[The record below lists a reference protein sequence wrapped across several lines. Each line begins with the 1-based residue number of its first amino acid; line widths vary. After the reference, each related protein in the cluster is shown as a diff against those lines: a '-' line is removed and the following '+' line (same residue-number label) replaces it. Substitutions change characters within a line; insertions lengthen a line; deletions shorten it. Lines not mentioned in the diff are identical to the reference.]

1 MGCAWLWIVSAGT
14 RALEP
19 TQARGGGAY
28 MSDWLLALHSST
40 ETLGIA
46 LVGAQAP
53 MQEARVVCR
62 SLGRALTNE
71 LVISLQQVL
80 PSDQWT
86 DIKRLA
92 VATGPGGFTG
102 TRLTVVLARTLAQ
115 QLGVPLHGVSSFALM
130 APRLRKHLPETQQ
143 QEPFSIVQTLP
154 RRGQVAGRYRIAK
167 TGVEELESP
176 RLLTEREQPSPAIPM
191 DVDVAADV
199 LELLR
204 CCQNC
209 HVRDHPGPWDPV
221 LPIYPTS
228 PVGPV

>member
-1 MGCAWLWIVSAGT
+1 
-14 RALEP
+14 
-19 TQARGGGAY
+19 

-46 LVGAQAP
+46 LVGAEAP
-53 MQEARVVCR
+53 MQEARVMCR
-62 SLGRALTNE
+62 TLGRALTNE
-71 LVISLQQVL
+71 LVVSLQQLL
-80 PSDQWT
+80 PADEWAG
-86 DIKRLA
+86 IRRLA

-115 QLGVPLHGVSSFALM
+115 QLDAPLHGVSSFALM
-130 APRLRKHLPETQQ
+130 APRLRKQLPEPQQ
-143 QEPFSIVQTLP
+143 NQPFSIVQTLP
-154 RRGQVAGRYRIAK
+154 RRGQVAGRYRIANAE
-167 TGVEELESP
+167 VEELESP
-176 RLLTEREQPSPAIPM
+176 RLLTDRDQPSPAIPM

-204 CCQNC
+204 CCQGC